1 MSTATKARSTTRT
14 TARSPA
20 RTTKAA
26 APAAAPGRKR
36 AARSAQ
42 AARPEA
48 AAEAGAHDAAAAHVL
63 RQFRQVFNAVKTH
76 FQQVERNTG
85 LGGAQ
90 MWALS
95 VVQARPTLSVT
106 ELAQEMDIHQSTA
119 SNLVKGLVERGLVLS
134 EREGAD
140 RRVTRLRVLPPGAR
154 VLRGARGPFAGV
166 LPGALRQLDAATLK
180 RLQQDLTKLIGV
192 LGVDKR
198 AGRIPLSDL

>member
-1 MSTATKARSTTRT
+1 MSTAAKARTPSR
-14 TARSPA
+14 AAKEAP
-20 RTTKAA
+20 A
-26 APAAAPGRKR
+26 APARKR
-36 AARSAQ
+36 AARRAEPAKPDGAADERTHDVSAS
-42 AARPEA
+42 
-48 AAEAGAHDAAAAHVL
+48 HVL

-95 VVQARPTLSVT
+95 VVQARPHLSVT

-140 RRVTRLRVLPPGAR
+140 RRVTRLRLLPPGAR
-154 VLRGARGPFAGV
+154 VLKGARGPFTGV
-166 LPGALRQLDAATLK
+166 LPTALKQLDTTTLK

-198 AGRIPLSDL
+198 AGRIPLSEL